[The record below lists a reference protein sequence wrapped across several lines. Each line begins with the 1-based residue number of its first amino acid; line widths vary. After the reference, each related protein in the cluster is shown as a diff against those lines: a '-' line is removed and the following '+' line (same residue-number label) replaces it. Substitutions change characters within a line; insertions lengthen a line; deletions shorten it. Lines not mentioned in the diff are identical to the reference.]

1 MFCLETPIFPP
12 YKRRMTTAITKGVK
26 VTVETEYMPEYSS
39 PAQHHFVFTYKITIE
54 NVSEHT
60 IRLISRHWDIKDT
73 THTKREVDG
82 EGVVGK
88 QPILEPNQV
97 HQYVSGCNLKSGIG
111 SMSGYYTME
120 RIIDEK
126 VFRVDI
132 PDFIM
137 IVPFKLN

>member
-1 MFCLETPIFPP
+1 
-12 YKRRMTTAITKGVK
+12 MTTAITKGVK

-39 PAQHHFVFTYKITIE
+39 PAQYHYVFTYRITIE
-54 NVSEHT
+54 NIGVHT
-60 IRLISRHWDIKDT
+60 IRLISRHWDIKDA
-73 THTKREVDG
+73 THAKREVDG

-88 QPILEPNQV
+88 QPILEPNEA

-120 RIIDEK
+120 RVMDGK
-126 VFRVDI
+126 AFRVDI

-137 IVPFKLN
+137 VVPFKLN